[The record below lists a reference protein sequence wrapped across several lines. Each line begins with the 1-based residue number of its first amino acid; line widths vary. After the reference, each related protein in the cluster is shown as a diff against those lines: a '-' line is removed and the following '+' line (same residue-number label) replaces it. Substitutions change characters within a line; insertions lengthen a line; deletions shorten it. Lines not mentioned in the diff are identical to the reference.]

1 MSKLEKVHAKVRP
14 NLVALPDFASILIVD
29 DQRFDR
35 TRLQRLISALEFE
48 NHVVEADCLET
59 MGTMLEADK
68 FDLILLDYN
77 LPDDNGLQALDSVQ
91 LAAKNKNAATI
102 MIAGDGQNEIAIEA
116 LKRGCS
122 DYVTKDDLTP
132 ESFRRATINALQK
145 SRLSIGMEAQ
155 DLKRQQIEA
164 VLQRFSTECAQEIK
178 PVVSRMMRQV
188 RDLRDVTN
196 VTPEAAADRHNRI
209 EQSCMRLWDFLNDL
223 EDYEGKDITPASHL
237 ADDKWLEAPDG
248 MSSVDGYY
256 EPRVTAPE
264 AQHSEIGSK
273 VVPERVV
280 SATQKRSFWRSE
292 K

>member
-14 NLVALPDFASILIVD
+14 NLATLPDFASILLVD

-35 TRLQRLISALEFE
+35 TRLQRLISTLEFE
-48 NHVVEADCLET
+48 THVVEADCLET

-77 LPDDNGLQALDSVQ
+77 LPDGNGLQALDAVQ

-102 MIAGDGQNEIAIEA
+102 MIAGNGQNEIAIEA

-145 SRLSIGMEAQ
+145 SHLSIGMKAQ
-155 DLKRQQIEA
+155 DIKRQQIEA

-178 PVVSRMMRQV
+178 PVVSRMMRQF

-196 VTPEAAADRHNRI
+196 ITPDAAADRHNRI
-209 EQSCMRLWDFLNDL
+209 EASCMRLWDFLNDL
-223 EDYEGKDITPASHL
+223 EDYEGKDITPASHT
-237 ADDKWLEAPDG
+237 ADGKWLAVHDRP
-248 MSSVDGYY
+248 SAVDGYH
-256 EPRVTAPE
+256 EPYAGTSKVAP
-264 AQHSEIGSK
+264 ANMGSK
-273 VVPERVV
+273 VIPERVV
-280 SATQKRSFWRSE
+280 STTQKRQFWRPG